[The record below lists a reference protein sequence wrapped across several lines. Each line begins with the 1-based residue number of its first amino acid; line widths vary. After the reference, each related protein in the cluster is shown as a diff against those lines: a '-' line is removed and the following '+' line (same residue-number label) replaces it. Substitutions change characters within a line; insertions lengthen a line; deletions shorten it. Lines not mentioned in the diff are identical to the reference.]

1 MFVGSGIAEENFR
14 TWTSSDGKKLE
25 AKYLRKIGE
34 KIKIGTS
41 SGKEFTVPLS
51 RFSKED
57 QQYVANVILQESFK
71 EPVPFSYQKT
81 GAVLIAQID
90 GEVQVGDNYKM
101 KPAKVGQVVS
111 TTQFIRT
118 GTNGSAIVI
127 FTNGTAASI
136 SPKTHLIFQNIWQ
149 KQSISSPLK
158 LSEIMEES
166 SSCRIFLQ
174 LQSGELVVDV
184 KKLKKDSSFVVNS
197 PIVACGIRGTKFRF
211 SASEERY
218 NLSVL
223 EGEVGLLD
231 SRKQIL
237 NVRDKQTLAG
247 NKTLSFPIQKMNDTE
262 ATDLFKSISKIKEVS
277 SQYSFSQL
285 QQVMESQ
292 NKVTDEKVPA
302 AEIEFPPGTSWFAK
316 YKVWLENPEPFGGS
330 NTLATI
336 KNSRTNGPKGLKLN
350 LDGRKI
356 QNISPLY
363 DLKNLTSLSLND
375 NQITVLTPLSKLINL
390 KGLGLENN
398 QITDLT
404 PLSNLTNLGSLNLN
418 NNQITDLTPLS
429 NLTRLG
435 FLNLNNNQ
443 ITDLTPLSKLPN
455 FSYYLYLNDNQI
467 TDLTPLSNLTKLKRL
482 TLDSNQIT
490 DLTPLS
496 KLTNLIHLSL
506 DSNQITD
513 LTPLS
518 KITNLRYLSLYGN
531 QIKDGEK
538 QIKKL
543 KSALRE
549 VQIYY

>member
-1 MFVGSGIAEENFR
+1 MTQFHLLSYLLKVIRCFANFRYWISLIGIFLFIQSGIAEEDFR

-34 KIKIGTS
+34 KIRIVTNR
-41 SGKEFTVPLS
+41 GKEFTIPLS

-71 EPVPFSYQKT
+71 EPEPFSYQKT
-81 GAVLIAQID
+81 GAVIIAQID

-111 TTQFIRT
+111 TTQSIRT
-118 GTNGSAIVI
+118 GSNGSAIVI

-136 SPKTHLIFQNIWQ
+136 APKTHLIFRNIWQ
-149 KQSISSPLK
+149 KQTISSPLK
-158 LSEIMEES
+158 VSEMKEES

-247 NKTLSFPIQKMNDTE
+247 NKTLSFPIQKMNDTV
-262 ATDLFKSISKIKEVS
+262 ATNLFKSISKIKEVS
-277 SQYSFSQL
+277 SKYSLSQL

-292 NKVTDEKVPA
+292 NRVAKEKIPG
-302 AEIEFPPGTSWFAK
+302 AEIEFPPGTSWFAR

-336 KNSRTNGPKGLKLN
+336 KNSRTNGPKGLKLK
-350 LDGRKI
+350 LDGKKI

-363 DLKNLTSLSLND
+363 DFTNLTTLYLNN
-375 NQITVLTPLSKLINL
+375 NQIKDLTPLSKLTNL

-404 PLSNLTNLGSLNLN
+404 PLYDLKNLTYLSLSD
-418 NNQITDLTPLS
+418 NQITDLTPLS

-435 FLNLNNNQ
+435 FLYLNNNQ
-443 ITDLTPLSKLPN
+443 ITDLTPLSKLPTLG
-455 FSYYLYLNDNQI
+455 YLYLSYNQI
-467 TDLTPLSNLTKLKRL
+467 TDLSPLTKLINLKRVGL
-482 TLDSNQIT
+482 RENNISDSQF
-490 DLTPLS
+490 
-496 KLTNLIHLSL
+496 
-506 DSNQITD
+506 
-513 LTPLS
+513 
-518 KITNLRYLSLYGN
+518 
-531 QIKDGEK
+531 KD
-538 QIKKL
+538 L
-543 KSALRE
+543 KSALPDTS
-549 VQIYY
+549 IYR